1 MQISFTAF
9 SLTKLNGI
17 ISYYHHPNGFDDVK
31 WLVVPFKVLIVDYN
45 KLSANISLI

>member
-17 ISYYHHPNGFDDVK
+17 ISYYHHPNGFDDEK
-31 WLVVPFKVLIVDYN
+31 LLVVSFRALIVYYN
-45 KLSANISLI
+45 KPTTNISLI

>member
-31 WLVVPFKVLIVDYN
+31 LFVVSIRALVVDYN
-45 KLSANISLI
+45 KPTSNISLI